1 MSKYGDFLRT
11 QGASDADITLLD
23 TPIAQ
28 RAFDAQQAA
37 IAAETA
43 RLKEEADAR
52 VADYKS
58 KADTWYNDVAQP
70 NLTKAQSDATK
81 ANAEAARLRSLVAQS
96 QDEGLRRVAE
106 EMGIKID
113 GTSNPPAP
121 TNKENIIDTS
131 KFVTMD
137 ALKEMSNSVGD
148 GLAALQDMVL
158 EHSQLFPAQRL
169 DVRKLR
175 SEAVAA
181 NKNVYDYWQTKY
193 NVAAAREAADK
204 ATREAYEKK
213 LREEGAAEVRKQYA
227 EASINPNLAPGQT
240 STNVF
245 VPRPQSNREKAPWES
260 GLDGTNGSNDRVAH
274 AAKLFVEKQGAGRT
288 N

>member
-1 MSKYGDFLRT
+1 MTYAEYLQSM
-11 QGASDADITLLD
+11 GASSEDIKVLD
-23 TPIAQ
+23 TSIGRKAFEAQ
-28 RAFDAQQAA
+28 EAR

-43 RLKEEADAR
+43 RLAADAEAR
-52 VADYKS
+52 VLDYKT

-96 QDEGLRRVAE
+96 TDEGLRKVAE
-106 EMGIKID
+106 EMGYKFD
-113 GTSNPPAP
+113 GTGNTQPDKK
-121 TNKENIIDTS
+121 TENIIDTS

-137 ALKEMSNSVGD
+137 SLKEMSNSVGD

-175 SEAVAA
+175 AEAVAA
-181 NKNVYDYWQTKY
+181 NKNVYDFWQTKY
-193 NVAAAREAADK
+193 NVAAARETADK
-204 ATREAYEKK
+204 VTREAYEKK
-213 LREEGAAEVRKQYA
+213 LREEGAAEERKKYA
-227 EASINPNLAPGQT
+227 EQAANPNLAPGST
-240 STNVF
+240 SSNVF
-245 VPRPQSNREKAPWES
+245 VPRAQSGREKAPWES
-260 GLDGTNGSNDRVAH
+260 NLDGANGSNDRVAH
-274 AAKLFVEKQGAGRT
+274 ATKLFVEKQGART